1 MKNYNRS
8 IREFH
13 LFKDEV
19 HLLRKRLLANSFIT
33 NFNNSVS
40 VKARSNKFAWQK
52 RVCYEYVNAM
62 RSQLIS
68 IIRMILPWYEFKINK
83 KTLVLG
89 NLHIESLL
97 GKFQQLKVL
106 NLIF

>member
-1 MKNYNRS
+1 M
-8 IREFH
+8 
-13 LFKDEV
+13 
-19 HLLRKRLLANSFIT
+19 
-33 NFNNSVS
+33 SVND
-40 VKARSNKFAWQK
+40 RSNKFAWQK
-52 RVCYEYVNAM
+52 RVCIYINAM
-62 RSQLIS
+62 SESVNLDNSNDTPLVRIQN
-68 IIRMILPWYEFKINK
+68 KK